1 MFSPSGKA
9 MAAMFGMDFSD
20 EENCWRIM
28 RNAEQF
34 GREVS
39 DQVLNMYSGE
49 LLEDY
54 EKC

>member
-1 MFSPSGKA
+1 

-39 DQVLNMYSGE
+39 DQVQSAKIL
-49 LLEDY
+49 
-54 EKC
+54 